1 MLQCSGVFNKYSVKE
16 RFANNISFPVLLS
29 FGTKFCHHSLLNL
42 PQKLQYLMTY
52 FMSVNFNFFF
62 LVSRP
67 LKMCLCSKSKK
78 YRRIMV
84 SSSAKLKSFGFSY
97 LQPSKTCSPI
107 TVQCCVPSRSQLSAL
122 LSKTNDVFTYE
133 TQH

>member
-52 FMSVNFNFFF
+52 LMSVNFNFFI

-107 TVQCCVPSRSQLSAL
+107 TVQWNVMERNSI
-122 LSKTNDVFTYE
+122 
-133 TQH
+133 